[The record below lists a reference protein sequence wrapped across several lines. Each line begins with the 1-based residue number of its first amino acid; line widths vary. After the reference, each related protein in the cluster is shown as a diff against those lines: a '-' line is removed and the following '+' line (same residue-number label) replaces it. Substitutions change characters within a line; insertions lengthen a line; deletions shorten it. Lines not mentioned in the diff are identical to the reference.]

1 MFVITE
7 CILYLQLG
15 LDDTN
20 TNSFLTQVFSQSM
33 MDYEDDKRLRTN
45 YDEDLRRAIKISL
58 EESKALPSHK
68 MNLPS
73 TSGLQN
79 QNPSSSQSYNE
90 RAINQLT
97 NVRVKAVKRKNSNGG
112 SQIQSKKQAQTTIQA
127 DE

>member
-1 MFVITE
+1 
-7 CILYLQLG
+7 
-15 LDDTN
+15 
-20 TNSFLTQVFSQSM
+20 

-112 SQIQSKKQAQTTIQA
+112 SQIQSKKQAQTTIQD

>member
-1 MFVITE
+1 M
-7 CILYLQLG
+7 
-15 LDDTN
+15 
-20 TNSFLTQVFSQSM
+20 TQVFSQSM

-79 QNPSSSQSYNE
+79 QNPSSSQSYNQF
-90 RAINQLT
+90 NNNVT
-97 NVRVKAVKRKNSNGG
+97 NVRVKAVKRKNANGG
-112 SQIQSKKQAQTTIQA
+112 SQTQSKKQAQTTIQD

>member
-1 MFVITE
+1 M
-7 CILYLQLG
+7 
-15 LDDTN
+15 
-20 TNSFLTQVFSQSM
+20 TQVFSQSM

-90 RAINQLT
+90 RAINQFNNNVT

-112 SQIQSKKQAQTTIQA
+112 SQIQSKKQAQTTIQD